1 VSAVSS
7 NAARRLWRLR
17 KQHRHVDAELQVE
30 GEGDVLLRFF
40 LNGTLTYS
48 RRWPSRALALHEA
61 ADKRAELEREGWMLH
76 W

>member
-1 VSAVSS
+1 
-7 NAARRLWRLR
+7 
-17 KQHRHVDAELQVE
+17 VDAELQVE